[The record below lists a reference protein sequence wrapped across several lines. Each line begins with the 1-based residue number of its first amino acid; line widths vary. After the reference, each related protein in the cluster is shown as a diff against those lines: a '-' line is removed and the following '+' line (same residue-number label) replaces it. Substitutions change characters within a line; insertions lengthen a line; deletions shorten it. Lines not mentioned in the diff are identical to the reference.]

1 MQNSSTSPVL
11 ELRGIHKK
19 FPGVHALNNVSLS
32 LQPGE
37 IHALLGENGAGK
49 STLIKVMTGVYSR
62 DAGEILLNGT
72 AIFPRDTGDA
82 QALGISTV
90 YQEVNLLPN
99 LSVAQN
105 LFLGREPKRFGL
117 IDWKTM
123 NQQSADILKEYDL
136 SIDVSAPLSQFS
148 IAIQQLIAIARGV
161 SMSAKVLILDE
172 PTASLDADE
181 VKTLFRVMRELRDK
195 GVALVFVTHF
205 LDQVYAVC
213 DRITVLRSAQYVG
226 TYETATLSRAELISH
241 MLGKE
246 LANLSESRPDPLA
259 ENTPALIELKQLAN
273 QPYLQPIDL
282 SVRKG
287 EVVGL
292 AGLLGSGRTEMCRLI
307 FGIDKARDGAL
318 LIEGQAV
325 NFNSP
330 REAIDAGFGLCP
342 EDRKHDGILG
352 QLSIRENMILA
363 KQIKRGWWRFI
374 SRKEQTE
381 IADYFVKELAI
392 KTSDIEKPINQL
404 SGGNQQKVILARWLA
419 ANPRLLI
426 LDEPTR
432 GIDIGAHAEIIR
444 LIRKLCAE
452 GLSLVVA
459 SSEME
464 ELVAFSHKVV
474 VMRDRNKVAE
484 LAHTDITPDNI
495 MKAIA
500 SA

>member
-1 MQNSSTSPVL
+1 MQNSSASPVL

-32 LQPGE
+32 LMPGE

-49 STLIKVMTGVYSR
+49 STLIKVMTGVYTR
-62 DAGEILLNGT
+62 DAGDILLNGQP
-72 AIFPRDTGDA
+72 IFPRDTGDA

-99 LSVAQN
+99 LTVAQN
-105 LFLGREPKRFGL
+105 LFLGREPRRWGL
-117 IDWKTM
+117 IDWKKM
-123 NQQSADILKEYDL
+123 NQASSEILKDYDL
-136 SIDVSAPLSQFS
+136 DIDVTAPLSQYS

-181 VKTLFRVMRELRDK
+181 VQTLFRVMRELRAK

-226 TYETATLSRAELISH
+226 TYETATLSRGELISH

-246 LANLSESRPDPLA
+246 LASLSELRPDALPRDLP
-259 ENTPALIELKQLAN
+259 NLIELKQLAN
-273 QPYLQPIDL
+273 PPFVQPINL
-282 SVRKG
+282 QVQKG

-292 AGLLGSGRTEMCRLI
+292 AGLLGSGRTELCRLL
-307 FGIDKARDGAL
+307 FGIDKAQAGEFSVDGQ
-318 LIEGQAV
+318 IKRFQ
-325 NFNSP
+325 SP

-342 EDRKHDGILG
+342 EDRKQDGILG

-374 SRKEQTE
+374 SRKEQNE
-381 IADYFVKELAI
+381 IAESFVKELAI

-419 ANPRLLI
+419 ANPQLLI

-474 VMRDRNKVAE
+474 VMRDRQKVAE
-484 LAHTDITPDNI
+484 LTHTDISPDNI